1 MFAKLTEYAAAARE
15 LLVHAQSEL
24 GTKASMAHLANYQA
38 VFCRDSVVVGLLGID
53 EGDTDLIDGL
63 IRSLTT
69 LRNHQGPQGQIP
81 SNVRVE
87 GGQTT
92 VSFGKLSPKLDSVS
106 WYILGCARLVANG
119 HSSPTQ
125 WIPSVHA
132 AADLL
137 EALEYNQRHLL
148 YIPRGGNWADEFLTE
163 GYTLFD
169 QALRCWALRE
179 ASVAFNQPRWATK
192 SEQIAH
198 LILSHYPLETG
209 LFASSLLPGAVD
221 RRIDLAAHCMLA
233 MALPRGTKSV
243 ALALKALSDQFLGQD
258 QLPPAFWPIIQPDD
272 PRWPE
277 LEGFHLFGMKNR
289 PHHYHNGGIWW
300 VWLGWLGLGLQ
311 KHGLETNSLVHLA
324 ERTLNQLPEFDF
336 EEYLNSETLEPG
348 GTPKLCFTAVGIRI
362 IHQLSTPT
370 S

>member
-1 MFAKLTEYAAAARE
+1 MYAKLLHYASEAQQI
-15 LLVHAQSEL
+15 LYQAQSEL
-24 GTKASMAHLANYQA
+24 GTKASVAQMANYQA
-38 VFCRDSVVVGLLGID
+38 VFCRDAVVVGLLGID
-53 EGDTDLIDGL
+53 EGDPVLIDGL
-63 IRSLTT
+63 VRSLTT

-81 SNVRVE
+81 SNVRLE
-87 GGQTT
+87 GGHTS

-106 WYILGCARLVANG
+106 WYLLGCARLVSAG
-119 HSSPTQ
+119 HSNPAL
-125 WIPSVHA
+125 WLPSVRA

-148 YIPRGGNWADEFLTE
+148 YVPRGGNWADEYLTE

-179 ASVAFNQPRWATK
+179 AANAFQQPRWAAK

-198 LILSHYPLETG
+198 LILSHYPLENG

-221 RRIDLAAHCMLA
+221 RRVDLAAHCMLG
-233 MALPRGTKSV
+233 MALGPSNPSV
-243 ALALKALSDQFLGQD
+243 HRALAVLHETTLGAGA
-258 QLPPAFWPIIQPDD
+258 LPPAFWPIIQPDD

-300 VWLGWLGLGLQ
+300 VWLGFLGQSLRRHGIQTTTLTAAAEGLLQ
-311 KHGLETNSLVHLA
+311 RFA
-324 ERTLNQLPEFDF
+324 AFDF
-336 EEYLNSETLEPG
+336 EEYVNSDSLEPG
-348 GTPKLCFTAVGIRI
+348 GTPKLCFTAAGIRML
-362 IHQLSTPT
+362 HHVTQNSL
-370 S
+370 